1 MTASLIGVS
10 LTVCPSVTATRAR
23 SSSVLPKLVSVL
35 KAKTRELR
43 YSLPSDLGIKENFG
57 SHKKLMF

>member
-43 YSLPSDLGIKENFG
+43 YS
-57 SHKKLMF
+57 